1 MVEGVVFTAFAG
13 FVGEAHYRA
22 FFVSRGSC
30 GKEEV
35 DGRLILLRRGI
46 GRGCED
52 TSRRVVRIVGAESMG
67 LCIFDIDDLSFC
79 LKFPVLQDERHVAV
93 LGIVADVGDA
103 DTVAAS
109 PGSSAGAGGGGDVG
123 GKLGGHGGTVQV
135 LVVVVAGCQC
145 EGEHRKCKKS
155 CLHYICHF
163 ISYKSAFTSSP
174 FTSSQPLI
182 SAPSTSMPSGVSTS
196 VPPRVSDS
204 PFPVL
209 NSLRASV
216 RSLFSVVG
224 VGLPSA

>member
-1 MVEGVVFTAFAG
+1 
-13 FVGEAHYRA
+13 
-22 FFVSRGSC
+22 
-30 GKEEV
+30 
-35 DGRLILLRRGI
+35 
-46 GRGCED
+46 
-52 TSRRVVRIVGAESMG
+52 MG

-79 LKFPVLQDERHVAV
+79 LKFPALQDERHVAV

-103 DTVAAS
+103 DTVTVVPS
-109 PGSSAGAGGGGDVG
+109 GSAGAGGGGDVG
-123 GKLGGHGGTVQV
+123 GKPGGHGGTVQV

-145 EGEHRKCKKS
+145 EGQRRKCKKT
-155 CLHYICHF
+155 CLHYIYNF

-196 VPPRVSDS
+196 VPPRVSDA